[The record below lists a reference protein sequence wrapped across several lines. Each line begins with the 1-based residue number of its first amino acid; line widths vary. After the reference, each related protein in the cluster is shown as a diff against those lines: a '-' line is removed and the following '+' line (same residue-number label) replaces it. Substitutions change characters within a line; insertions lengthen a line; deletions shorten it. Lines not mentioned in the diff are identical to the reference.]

1 MLSLSFSLLFSFSH
15 FLDDQRKSAAR
26 LVAIQLAAPLSVC
39 HWQLTMMV
47 PSPGQIGPMMR
58 TISETNGDLSRRP
71 NPGTGHFNN
80 LDNFNISPNCSRSL
94 FHTSNF
100 SSEAADRS
108 SSSSNMLIEKGPTPD
123 AKRVAGSGSGGGGSS
138 SVGSENHS
146 SASSEQQAEDEDGD
160 LEMIFMSIGAL
171 NSTGI
176 DESEDDVPAAAAATV
191 QQQST
196 STTNST
202 FASIA
207 QRNIAS
213 VLQQQQQQQ
222 QQPLSHIQSPPSSG
236 QGSMVRPQ
244 QPLAP
249 IISSSSHGPAG
260 PTSPPQQQ
268 QQQQQS
274 TATTT
279 SAAAVV
285 TRCTDGKLIT
295 YNPDIYEEADILLSN
310 EKNVSN
316 IR

>member
-1 MLSLSFSLLFSFSH
+1 MLSLSLSLLFSFSH

-26 LVAIQLAAPLSVC
+26 LVATQLAAPLSVC

-80 LDNFNISPNCSRSL
+80 LDFNISPNCSRSL

-100 SSEAADRS
+100 SSAEAADRS

-123 AKRVAGSGSGGGGSS
+123 AKRMAGSGGGS

-176 DESEDDVPAAAAATV
+176 DESEDDVPAATV

-213 VLQQQQQQQ
+213 VLQQQQQQ
-222 QQPLSHIQSPPSSG
+222 PLSHIQSPPSSG

-244 QPLAP
+244 QQQPLAP
-249 IISSSSHGPAG
+249 IISSSPHGPAG

-274 TATTT
+274 AATTT

>member
-123 AKRVAGSGSGGGGSS
+123 AKRVAGSGGGS

-176 DESEDDVPAAAAATV
+176 DESEDDVPAATV

-222 QQPLSHIQSPPSSG
+222 PLSHIQSPPSSG

-244 QPLAP
+244 QQQPLAP
-249 IISSSSHGPAG
+249 IISSSPHGPAG

>member
-26 LVAIQLAAPLSVC
+26 LVATQLAAPLSVC

-71 NPGTGHFNN
+71 NPGAGHFNN
-80 LDNFNISPNCSRSL
+80 LDFNISPNCSRSL

-100 SSEAADRS
+100 SSSAEAADRS

-123 AKRVAGSGSGGGGSS
+123 AKRMAGSGGGS

-176 DESEDDVPAAAAATV
+176 DESEDDVPAAAATV

-213 VLQQQQQQQ
+213 VLQQQQ

-249 IISSSSHGPAG
+249 IISSSPHGPAG
-260 PTSPPQQQ
+260 PTSPP
-268 QQQQQS
+268 QQQS